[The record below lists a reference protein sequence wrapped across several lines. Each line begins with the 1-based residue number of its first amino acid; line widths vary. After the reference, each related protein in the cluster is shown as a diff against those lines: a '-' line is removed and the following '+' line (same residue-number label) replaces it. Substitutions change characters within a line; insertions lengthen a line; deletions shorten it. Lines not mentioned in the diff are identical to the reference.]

1 MWLCGVRGYYYGG
14 DDLSYHYCYKTWL
27 LKYTP
32 DQNEAQIV
40 DVPDNVKSAFKA
52 QYDSMSL
59 GKVCCGVRVD
69 GTNIEITQ
77 IDILNETVFTN
88 TFVIEALSSILDQ
101 RYVIINITTPT
112 LYIRGRSNITG
123 EPVVIS
129 VNLFTGENSASFA
142 GDAREVVTLLR
153 IN

>member
-1 MWLCGVRGYYYGG
+1 MWLFGVGDYYYT
-14 DDLSYHYCYKTWL
+14 TWL

-52 QYDSMSL
+52 QYNSMSL

-69 GTNIEITQ
+69 GTNIEVTQ

-88 TFVIEALSSILDQ
+88 TFEIEALSSILDQ
-101 RYVIINITTPT
+101 SYVIRNITTPT
-112 LYIRGRSNITG
+112 LYIKGRSNITG
-123 EPVVIS
+123 ELVVIS